1 MIIIGFCVLEFQRK
15 VMEMLVEIREDIR
28 TLKKSVGDAEM
39 HTVSKIP
46 AQSSTVEELNI
57 LDKSLNCLDEKLRLV
72 RLYLFISVMP

>member
-28 TLKKSVGDAEM
+28 TLKKSVGDSEM